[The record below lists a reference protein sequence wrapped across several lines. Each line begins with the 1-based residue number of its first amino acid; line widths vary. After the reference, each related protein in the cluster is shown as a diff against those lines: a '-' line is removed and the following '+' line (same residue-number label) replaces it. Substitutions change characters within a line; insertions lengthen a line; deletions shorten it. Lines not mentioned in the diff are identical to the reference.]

1 MFCCFCCSILIFCFF
16 WFPPTDYET
25 TTGFLDKNKDFLVP
39 AHPVIMKEAKNE
51 FVQELVAISSSKLED
66 LIEMPQV
73 RRRAPGTTSS
83 FRFVG
88 VASQFRVL
96 YSI

>member
-1 MFCCFCCSILIFCFF
+1 M
-16 WFPPTDYET
+16 
-25 TTGFLDKNKDFLVP
+25 P